1 MIDLKSN
8 DGWFNDWSWTS
19 SSSICPFLIGAS
31 SWADAGDGGDPA
43 GAASPDGA
51 PPLWGQPGGRGRGA
65 GQAGDRA
72 QATTRPLP
80 GWSLQ
85 QIYVYKINLLKVS
98 FFLEYLPYFFRE
110 AFLFIFLLSPES
122 LVTRYQ
128 QFFTGIFFTSFSEI
142 QYVRNT
148 IFIYVFSIWFQF
160 RRNILIQILK
170 IIPVT
175 SRCLKTGS

>member
-1 MIDLKSN
+1 MIDIKSN

-98 FFLEYLPYFFRE
+98 FFWSIYLIFFAKHFYLFFYLARK
-110 AFLFIFLLSPES
+110 ALLQDTSSFSQGFFLLLFQKSNTSGTLFLFMSFQYGFNFAEIF
-122 LVTRYQ
+122 
-128 QFFTGIFFTSFSEI
+128 
-142 QYVRNT
+142 
-148 IFIYVFSIWFQF
+148 
-160 RRNILIQILK
+160 
-170 IIPVT
+170 
-175 SRCLKTGS
+175 